1 MEIAGSRR
9 TEKLSLE
16 AVSINGARL
25 CRRPA
30 AVGWRLLRLAC
41 STVALHFVGGVS
53 IHTLS
58 IESVSSLY
66 PEPISYDDLVYM
78 LKMPDSRLSAP
89 SAEVISSSCF
99 YVPMTLKSDA
109 RVMDM
114 AFDALRGAFEEVKS
128 YLPRLD
134 PTIQGTELVAFD
146 AAVGLSNVG
155 VALRGKD
162 HQIELTFALRCPIPP
177 GTDFWDRVKLVAA
190 VYEHL
195 GVLVSLFEGR
205 KGIDLYLD
213 EARLEQPKTE
223 AATLRVAS

>member
-1 MEIAGSRR
+1 M
-9 TEKLSLE
+9 
-16 AVSINGARL
+16 
-25 CRRPA
+25 
-30 AVGWRLLRLAC
+30 
-41 STVALHFVGGVS
+41 TVC
-53 IHTLS
+53 
-58 IESVSSLY
+58 
-66 PEPISYDDLVYM
+66 M

-89 SAEVISSSCF
+89 SVEVISSSCF
-99 YVPMTLKSDA
+99 FVPMTLKSDA

-146 AAVGLSNVG
+146 AAVPNGMSNVG

-162 HQIELTFALRCPIPP
+162 HQIDLTFALRCPIPT
-177 GTDFWDRVKLVAA
+177 GTGFWDRVKLIAA

-213 EARLEQPKTE
+213 EARLEQPKSE

>member
-58 IESVSSLY
+58 IESVSPLY

-109 RVMDM
+109 R
-114 AFDALRGAFEEVKS
+114 A
-128 YLPRLD
+128 
-134 PTIQGTELVAFD
+134 
-146 AAVGLSNVG
+146 
-155 VALRGKD
+155 
-162 HQIELTFALRCPIPP
+162 
-177 GTDFWDRVKLVAA
+177 
-190 VYEHL
+190 
-195 GVLVSLFEGR
+195 
-205 KGIDLYLD
+205 
-213 EARLEQPKTE
+213 
-223 AATLRVAS
+223 

>member
-1 MEIAGSRR
+1 M
-9 TEKLSLE
+9 
-16 AVSINGARL
+16 
-25 CRRPA
+25 
-30 AVGWRLLRLAC
+30 
-41 STVALHFVGGVS
+41 
-53 IHTLS
+53 
-58 IESVSSLY
+58 ESVSPLY
-66 PEPISYDDLVYM
+66 PKPISYDDLVYM

-89 SAEVISSSCF
+89 SAEVIASSCF

-109 RVMDM
+109 RAMEM

-134 PTIQGTELVAFD
+134 PTILGAELVAFD
-146 AAVGLSNVG
+146 AAVPNGLSNVG
-155 VALRGKD
+155 VALHGKD
-162 HQIELTFALRCPIPP
+162 HQIDLTFALRCPIPA
-177 GTDFWDRVKLVAA
+177 GTEFWDRVKLITA

-213 EARLEQPKTE
+213 EARLEPPRAE